1 MNDKDAISA
10 YVKAVMQA
18 SGFNWDEVCIK
29 LLSSD
34 QLLDLSLV
42 DEVEF
47 FANQLCCDQKLL
59 FDCINEVL
67 VEVCQYYFGS
77 SPWVSF
83 TKPNIRPTAD
93 MKTAIHEV
101 SKGVYWHLLQPPLP
115 RTLDQIVRKD
125 MARTGTWLDARFDA
139 ETIGFDMGEAILED
153 LMEDTILSY
162 ADESCEGDSG
172 AIAELEESE
181 IIVDL

>member
-1 MNDKDAISA
+1 
-10 YVKAVMQA
+10 
-18 SGFNWDEVCIK
+18 
-29 LLSSD
+29 
-34 QLLDLSLV
+34 
-42 DEVEF
+42 
-47 FANQLCCDQKLL
+47 
-59 FDCINEVL
+59 
-67 VEVCQYYFGS
+67 
-77 SPWVSF
+77 
-83 TKPNIRPTAD
+83 

-101 SKGVYWHLLQPPLP
+101 SKEVYWHLLQPPLP